1 MWQSD
6 DADDVDCQVC
16 SAVQSRVS
24 DDVHSQDIYIY
35 TDADEGYDFPFEF
48 SKCSTAIHRVK

>member
-16 SAVQSRVS
+16 SAEQSRVS
-24 DDVHSQDIYIY
+24 DGVHSQDIYIY
-35 TDADEGYDFPFEF
+35 ADEGYDFPFEF
-48 SKCSTAIHRVK
+48 SKCSKAIHRVK